1 MVVLCAVFGSGFTD
15 EPIFIV
21 PVINRFGS
29 VDSDIFTIIK
39 LLDTKFVLI
48 ADERWSESRDEIA
61 DDLAIFGVSGGAS
74 GFGELSVFGMELKIM
89 HESDSVGGGE
99 CYDEKDDQ
107 AGFGGGKLLLAGK
120 WGLGW
125 FRVRI
130 FHNSPPKKCN
140 LG

>member
-1 MVVLCAVFGSGFTD
+1 MIVLHAIFGSRFAD
-15 EPIFIV
+15 EPIFII
-21 PVINRFGS
+21 PPINRFGA
-29 VDSDIFTIIK
+29 VDSDMFAVIK
-39 LLDTKFVLI
+39 TLYAKLVLV
-48 ADERWSESRDEIA
+48 ADERRSEAGDEIA
-61 DDLAIFGVSGGAS
+61 DDLAIFGISGGAG

-130 FHNSPPKKCN
+130 FHNSPPKN
-140 LG
+140 VI